1 MLAEPAEAGAARL
14 KRLRKALAVLQE
26 EASEAPK
33 REGRDLRRLHGS
45 LSQGAQ
51 DLEMVRRYFRCL
63 NRSGHFLEIG
73 ARDGLAH
80 SNTFFL
86 EQNASW
92 RGVCVEAN
100 PYDFAQ
106 LTTNR
111 PRCISLNAAA
121 TGRVGNVTMW
131 HPAGGGSGLSGIRE
145 LHHDFARLKK
155 ETKEA
160 GKELVSS
167 TVIGAPLHTL
177 AQLAGLKK
185 INFLSIDVEG
195 AEVAILKAFDFK
207 ALPVDVVMVECS
219 YRAEQLQGLMDQKGF
234 LRQARAH
241 GDYVFLS
248 RRATGVCG
256 APAPTRGGRPPASR
270 ARTRG
275 PSRRRWRR

>member
-1 MLAEPAEAGAARL
+1 MCDVANRINARHASGA
-14 KRLRKALAVLQE
+14 
-26 EASEAPK
+26 P
-33 REGRDLRRLHGS
+33 
-45 LSQGAQ
+45 
-51 DLEMVRRYFRCL
+51 
-63 NRSGHFLEIG
+63 
-73 ARDGLAH
+73 
-80 SNTFFL
+80 SN
-86 EQNASW
+86 
-92 RGVCVEAN
+92 
-100 PYDFAQ
+100 DFA
-106 LTTNR
+106 
-111 PRCISLNAAA
+111 AAGVA
-121 TGRVGNVTMW
+121 V
-131 HPAGGGSGLSGIRE
+131 HQQPAKDILGFSNLQGSGLSGIRE

-256 APAPTRGGRPPASR
+256 APAPTRGGRPPGV
-270 ARTRG
+270 ARTYTR
-275 PSRRRWRR
+275 PEPKEVEEIDF

>member
-1 MLAEPAEAGAARL
+1 MLVQISTLRPKCETPEER
-14 KRLRKALAVLQE
+14 KERKAAVKEHQ
-26 EASEAPK
+26 
-33 REGRDLRRLHGS
+33 RLCR
-45 LSQGAQ
+45 A
-51 DLEMVRRYFRCL
+51 M
-63 NRSGHFLEIG
+63 
-73 ARDGLAH
+73 
-80 SNTFFL
+80 
-86 EQNASW
+86 
-92 RGVCVEAN
+92 
-100 PYDFAQ
+100 
-106 LTTNR
+106 
-111 PRCISLNAAA
+111 
-121 TGRVGNVTMW
+121 
-131 HPAGGGSGLSGIRE
+131 
-145 LHHDFARLKK
+145 KK

-256 APAPTRGGRPPASR
+256 APGTRKTSTCRHPVKVIVRAFSSATTGAVSASLHRSLTKSALTPSVHDLRPLPKSLLLSAKWALS
-270 ARTRG
+270 AYTDGVSCPVTR
-275 PSRRRWRR
+275 

>member
-1 MLAEPAEAGAARL
+1 MQRAPHERAEEGQIPEVGQPTNEYDAAHVEPLEQQLER
-14 KRLRKALAVLQE
+14 R
-26 EASEAPK
+26 
-33 REGRDLRRLHGS
+33 REGGRENNRGRV
-45 LSQGAQ
+45 
-51 DLEMVRRYFRCL
+51 VRRHAC
-63 NRSGHFLEIG
+63 G
-73 ARDGLAH
+73 D
-80 SNTFFL
+80 
-86 EQNASW
+86 
-92 RGVCVEAN
+92 
-100 PYDFAQ
+100 
-106 LTTNR
+106 
-111 PRCISLNAAA
+111 
-121 TGRVGNVTMW
+121 
-131 HPAGGGSGLSGIRE
+131 SGIRE

-256 APAPTRGGRPPASR
+256 APAPTRGGRPPGV
-270 ARTRG
+270 ARTYTR
-275 PSRRRWRR
+275 PEPKEVEEIDF

>member
-1 MLAEPAEAGAARL
+1 MRDPAGA
-14 KRLRKALAVLQE
+14 
-26 EASEAPK
+26 
-33 REGRDLRRLHGS
+33 
-45 LSQGAQ
+45 
-51 DLEMVRRYFRCL
+51 
-63 NRSGHFLEIG
+63 
-73 ARDGLAH
+73 
-80 SNTFFL
+80 
-86 EQNASW
+86 
-92 RGVCVEAN
+92 
-100 PYDFAQ
+100 
-106 LTTNR
+106 
-111 PRCISLNAAA
+111 
-121 TGRVGNVTMW
+121 
-131 HPAGGGSGLSGIRE
+131 GSGLSGIRE

-241 GDYVFLS
+241 GDYVFLLAPRDGRV
-248 RRATGVCG
+248 RRAG
-256 APAPTRGGRPPASR
+256 ATRGGRPPGV
-270 ARTRG
+270 ARTYTR
-275 PSRRRWRR
+275 PEPKEVEEIDF

>member
-1 MLAEPAEAGAARL
+1 MLSCAFGTDGYTSGRYNC
-14 KRLRKALAVLQE
+14 
-26 EASEAPK
+26 APGQ
-33 REGRDLRRLHGS
+33 RN
-45 LSQGAQ
+45 
-51 DLEMVRRYFRCL
+51 CL
-63 NRSGHFLEIG
+63 PG
-73 ARDGLAH
+73 
-80 SNTFFL
+80 
-86 EQNASW
+86 
-92 RGVCVEAN
+92 C
-100 PYDFAQ
+100 Y
-106 LTTNR
+106 
-111 PRCISLNAAA
+111 
-121 TGRVGNVTMW
+121 
-131 HPAGGGSGLSGIRE
+131 
-145 LHHDFARLKK
+145 HDFARLKK

-167 TVIGAPLHTL
+167 SVIGAPLHTL

-256 APAPTRGGRPPASR
+256 APAPTRGGRPPGV
-270 ARTRG
+270 ARTYTR
-275 PSRRRWRR
+275 PEPKEVEEIDF